1 MVFLNQCQGE
11 SNFYIIPLNSTA
23 LDILRSSGTQNILSD
38 ERLNQKACFQ
48 NYLNL
53 NIVKWLF
60 WGDYLFFK
68 KFAISALPILEWF
81 LKTLKWFLRTSCFY
95 MIWPCLLSELYL
107 NFYQISELQLSEL
120 FQMMLSPPSEYT
132 NLICIFCIYFLY

>member
-1 MVFLNQCQGE
+1 MIFLNQCQGE

-23 LDILRSSGTQNILSD
+23 LDILRSSGAQNILSD

-53 NIVKWLF
+53 NTVNWLF
-60 WGDYLFFK
+60 GEDYLLFK

-81 LKTLKWFLRTSCFY
+81 LKTVKW
-95 MIWPCLLSELYL
+95 
-107 NFYQISELQLSEL
+107 
-120 FQMMLSPPSEYT
+120 
-132 NLICIFCIYFLY
+132 